1 MRKVGKFN
9 REEGFSLIELMIV
22 VGIIGVLVSIAMVSF
37 AISLSTSKKAAC
49 RSNLKIIR
57 NQILV
62 YYTAHDADPPSLGD
76 LVPGFI
82 ENDRGIRCPE
92 TGEEYDYDPGS
103 GEVSCPYHTDL

>member
-49 RSNLKIIR
+49 
-57 NQILV
+57 
-62 YYTAHDADPPSLGD
+62 
-76 LVPGFI
+76 
-82 ENDRGIRCPE
+82 
-92 TGEEYDYDPGS
+92 
-103 GEVSCPYHTDL
+103 

>member
-49 RSNLKIIR
+49 KSNLKVVRDQVVMYHIT
-57 NQILV
+57 NDV
-62 YYTAHDADPPSLGD
+62 NPPSLGD